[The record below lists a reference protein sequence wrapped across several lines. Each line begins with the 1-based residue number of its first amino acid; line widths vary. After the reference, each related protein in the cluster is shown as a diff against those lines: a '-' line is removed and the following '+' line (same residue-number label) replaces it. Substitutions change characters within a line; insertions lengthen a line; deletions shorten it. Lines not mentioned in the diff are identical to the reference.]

1 MFKIAEEKNFP
12 LKALR
17 ENWGSA
23 SAQGRKNEHGTKR
36 AQSDPCLY
44 VVKQG
49 QELETDF
56 RRRSS

>member
-23 SAQGRKNEHGTKR
+23 SAQGEEK
-36 AQSDPCLY
+36 
-44 VVKQG
+44 
-49 QELETDF
+49 
-56 RRRSS
+56 